1 MNMYAI
7 EVERLTKIY
16 GRGETAV
23 TAISDATFQVKP
35 GELVAILG
43 PSGSGKTTLLT
54 SIGLINEPTR
64 GKVVVDGAIVA
75 DGRWLPGLDLKR
87 IRREKLGFIFQ
98 AHNLIPF
105 LTAQENV
112 MVALEINH
120 LTRTEA
126 KSRATELLASL
137 NLGHRLLNYPSALS
151 GGEAQRV
158 AIARALANKPKVI
171 LADEP
176 TAALDTEN
184 GKNVMALLKKLAVE
198 NNSAI
203 LVVTHDHRMVE
214 GFDRIFEVRDGRITG
229 ERNNGSLDDTHVSN
243 LFGEGLKHIMI
254 KEDNQLP

>member
-1 MNMYAI
+1 MYAI
-7 EVERLTKIY
+7 EVENLTKIY
-16 GRGETAV
+16 GKGETAV
-23 TAISDATFQVKP
+23 TAIADATFQIEP

-54 SIGLINEPTR
+54 AIGLINEPTH
-64 GKVVVDGAIVA
+64 GKVVIDGAMVA
-75 DGRWLPGLDLKR
+75 DGGWLPGLDLKR

-105 LTAQENV
+105 LTALENV
-112 MVALEINH
+112 MIALEINH

-126 KSRATELLASL
+126 KKRATELLTAL
-137 NLGHRLLNYPSALS
+137 KLEHRLNNFPAALS

-158 AIARALANKPKVI
+158 AIARALANRPKVI

-184 GKNVMALLKKLAVE
+184 GKNVMVLLKELAVE
-198 NNSAI
+198 NHSAI

-214 GFDRIFEVRDGRITG
+214 GFDRIFEVRDGVIVRETG
-229 ERNNGSLDDTHVSN
+229 
-243 LFGEGLKHIMI
+243 K
-254 KEDNQLP
+254 K

>member
-1 MNMYAI
+1 MGETMHAI
-7 EVERLTKIY
+7 EVENLTKIY
-16 GRGETAV
+16 GKGETAV
-23 TAISDATFQVKP
+23 TAIADASLRVQP

-54 SIGLINEPTR
+54 SIGLINEPTH
-64 GKVVVDGAIVA
+64 GKVAIDGVTVA
-75 DGRWLPGLDLKR
+75 NEGWLPGLDLKR
-87 IRREKLGFIFQ
+87 LRREKLGFIFQ
-98 AHNLIPF
+98 HHNLIPF
-105 LTAQENV
+105 LTAVENV

-120 LTRTEA
+120 LSRQEA

-137 NLGHRLLNYPSALS
+137 NLGHRIESYPNALS

-184 GKNVMALLKKLAVE
+184 GKNVMALLKSLAVE
-198 NNSAI
+198 NSSAV

-214 GFDRIFEVRDGRITG
+214 GFDRIFQVRDGRIV
-229 ERNNGSLDDTHVSN
+229 N
-243 LFGEGLKHIMI
+243 
-254 KEDNQLP
+254 

>member
-1 MNMYAI
+1 MYAI
-7 EVERLTKIY
+7 EVEKLTKIY
-16 GRGETAV
+16 GRGDTAV
-23 TAISDATFQVKP
+23 KAISDATFQVRP

-54 SIGLINEPTR
+54 TIGLINEPTH
-64 GKVVVDGAIVA
+64 GKLIIDGTTVA
-75 DGRWLPGLDLKR
+75 DEGWLPGLDLKR

-105 LTAQENV
+105 LTALENV

-120 LTRTEA
+120 LTGTEA
-126 KSRATELLASL
+126 KNRARELLASL
-137 NLGHRLLNYPSALS
+137 NLAHRLNNYPSALS

-158 AIARALANKPKVI
+158 AIARALANRPKVI

-184 GKNVMALLKKLAVE
+184 GKNVMTLLKKLAVE
-198 NNSAI
+198 NHSAI

-214 GFDRIFEVRDGRITG
+214 GFDRIFEVRDGRITS
-229 ERNNGSLDDTHVSN
+229 ENRNGAS
-243 LFGEGLKHIMI
+243 I
-254 KEDNQLP
+254 

>member
-1 MNMYAI
+1 MDKNMYAI

-16 GRGETAV
+16 GKGETAV
-23 TAISDATFQVKP
+23 TAIADAALQVKP

-54 SIGLINEPTR
+54 CIGLINEPTH
-64 GKVVVDGAIVA
+64 GKVVIDGTTVA
-75 DGRWLPGLDLKR
+75 DEGWKSGIDLKR
-87 IRREKLGFIFQ
+87 LRREKLGFIFQ

-112 MVALEINH
+112 MIALEINH
-120 LTRTEA
+120 LTKNEA
-126 KSRATELLASL
+126 KIRATELLKSL
-137 NLGHRLLNYPSALS
+137 NLGHRLNNYPSALS

-184 GKNVMALLKKLAVE
+184 GKNVMDLLKKLAVE
-198 NNSAI
+198 NHSAI

-214 GFDRIFEVRDGRITG
+214 GFDRIFHVSDGRIT
-229 ERNNGSLDDTHVSN
+229 NKISN
-243 LFGEGLKHIMI
+243 
-254 KEDNQLP
+254 

>member
-1 MNMYAI
+1 MDKSMYTI

-16 GRGETAV
+16 GKGETAV
-23 TAISDATFQVKP
+23 TAIANATLQVKP

-54 SIGLINEPTR
+54 CIGLINEPTN
-64 GKVVVDGAIVA
+64 GKVVIDGTTVA
-75 DGRWLPGLDLKR
+75 DEGWNSGIDLKR
-87 IRREKLGFIFQ
+87 MRREKLGFIFQ

-112 MVALEINH
+112 MIALEINH
-120 LTRTEA
+120 LTKSEA
-126 KSRATELLASL
+126 KGRATELLESL
-137 NLGHRLLNYPSALS
+137 NLGHRLNNYPSALS

-184 GKNVMALLKKLAVE
+184 GKNVMTLLKKLAVE
-198 NNSAI
+198 NHSAI

-214 GFDRIFEVRDGRITG
+214 NFDRILEVSDGRIIG
-229 ERNNGSLDDTHVSN
+229 DDTAAA
-243 LFGEGLKHIMI
+243 IA
-254 KEDNQLP
+254 